1 MKFASD
7 DLSTSEYNN
16 TNQIR
21 YGGKFEAVKPTIIL
35 SQRKK

>member
-21 YGGKFEAVKPTIIL
+21 NGGKLEAVKPTIIL
-35 SQRKK
+35 S